1 MACSFCDRDENLCS
15 RIFYENKG
23 WFAFLSSPP
32 HTKGH
37 TILAVQSLKSKH
49 FQDSKCPQQMTKQVL
64 RGLEVAL
71 LNVTNAIEQ
80 CYDPKPKNILLA
92 SFRGDEGH
100 FHFHLVPLWPEEEQ
114 CWRRV
119 TGYPK
124 AHLMEFLGSLEKR
137 HDFEVLWKEAKD
149 KIPEYEQRAKFTK
162 LISGE
167 IEKLR
172 KITKYKQKPN
182 KSI

>member
-1 MACSFCDRDENLCS
+1 MTCSFCKRDEDLCR
-15 RIFYENKG
+15 RIFYEEKG

-37 TILAVQSLKSKH
+37 TILAVSKRP
-49 FQDSKCPQQMTKQVL
+49 QDSMCPQQMTKEVL
-64 RGLEVAL
+64 CGLEVAL
-71 LNVTNAIEQ
+71 FNVTRAIEQ

-92 SFRGDEGH
+92 SLRGDEGH
-100 FHFHLVPLWPEEEQ
+100 FHFHLVPLWPEEER

-137 HDFEVLWKEAKD
+137 HDFDVLWKEAKD
-149 KIPEYEQRAKFTK
+149 KIPEEEQRAKFTK
-162 LISGE
+162 VLSGE

-172 KITKYKQKPN
+172 QITKY
-182 KSI
+182 